1 MLELDLFLQIWGG
14 GGYFLAKI
22 LLAISEGVE
31 NSRKWRIV
39 GWFSYLIGIPAW
51 VIILGSKNDWV
62 IAANDIGSIPS
73 MILGIITAWKQNNQV
88 NKTYE
93 KFVRFFTIFMIIV
106 GITYSIYHFHGI
118 TAISQLLEILVIIG
132 FLGGSYLLAKSNLN
146 GWILFALMCICVVI
160 LMLMQDKFLLAILQG
175 FSLIIT
181 IIGYIRAK
189 QRIKCIRK

>member
-1 MLELDLFLQIWGG
+1 MLDLDLFLQIWGG
-14 GGYFLAKI
+14 SGYLLAKI

-31 NSRKWRIV
+31 NGRRWRIV

-62 IAANDIGSIPS
+62 IAANDIGSIPA
-73 MILGIITAWKQNNQV
+73 MILGIITAWKQNNHA
-88 NKTYE
+88 NRRYE
-93 KFVRFFTIFMIIV
+93 KFVRFFTIFMIIA

-118 TAISQLLEILVIIG
+118 TTTSQVLEILVIIG
-132 FLGGSYLLAKSNLN
+132 FLGGSYLLAKNNLN

-160 LMLMQDKFLLAILQG
+160 LMWMQNKYLLAILQG

-181 IIGYIRAK
+181 MIGYMRAK
-189 QRIKCIRK
+189 QRIKNIIK